1 MLDHTCHIKRTAV
14 NNDNIGV
21 FSFFQRTDTV
31 SDADVL
37 SRVDGYGAER
47 VIFVHSG
54 FDGEPCA
61 ERQVVERSY
70 RRVCDDGDMTSGFCE
85 NARCLPGLILELK
98 FGGMSEGRTY
108 REREIFLCEFIHDHM
123 ALCHVLQSQADTEF
137 FRDTDRGED
146 IVCLM
151 GMGF

>member
-1 MLDHTCHIKRTAV
+1 MLDHTCHIKRAAV

-31 SDADVL
+31 SDANVL
-37 SRVDGYGAER
+37 SRVDGYGAECL
-47 VIFVHSG
+47 ILVHTG

-70 RRVCDDGDMTSGFCE
+70 RRICDDGNMTSGFRE
-85 NARCLPGLILELK
+85 NARCLPGLILEFK

-108 REREIFLCEFIHDHM
+108 CEREIFLRESGRHRILSRCG
-123 ALCHVLQSQADTEF
+123 S
-137 FRDTDRGED
+137 R
-146 IVCLM
+146 
-151 GMGF
+151 

>member
-1 MLDHTCHIKRTAV
+1 MLDHTCHIKRAAV

-31 SDADVL
+31 SDANVL
-37 SRVDGYGAER
+37 SRVDGYGAECL
-47 VIFVHSG
+47 ILVHTG
-54 FDGEPCA
+54 FDSEPCA

-70 RRVCDDGDMTSGFCE
+70 RRICDDGNMTSGFRE

-108 REREIFLCEFIHDHM
+108 CASSSTIIWPSVTCSRVRPTPNSFAMRIAVKISF
-123 ALCHVLQSQADTEF
+123 A
-137 FRDTDRGED
+137 
-146 IVCLM
+146 
-151 GMGF
+151 